1 MGIEKK
7 GPCKSVR
14 RTAVRVYA
22 ANAAVSAF
30 PADRK
35 TSGAEDQHH
44 YYAQQQDARETG
56 KHHASSV

>member
-1 MGIEKK
+1 MGIEEASAR
-7 GPCKSVR
+7 KSVQ

-22 ANAAVSAF
+22 ANAAESAF

-44 YYAQQQDARETG
+44 YYAQQQDARKTG